1 MKAASQRA
9 CGQFILTRVPGV
21 TRIDV
26 VNSAVRE
33 YKTLQSESAVFS
45 ELGSAG
51 SRALVFTHAYV
62 TDFPWHWGG

>member
-1 MKAASQRA
+1 MNTASQGTR
-9 CGQFILTRVPGV
+9 GDSILTRVTIV
-21 TRIDV
+21 TCNDA
-26 VNSAVRE
+26 VNSAMRE
-33 YKTLQSESAVFS
+33 YKTLQSEPGVFS